1 MLQLDEYDEL
11 IAEELKQEAEAE
23 RRRRAQAMS
32 HPDPR
37 DPERPDWNMRV
48 PVISTAHLP
57 GSDAIVDLGVLYAA
71 YDCGY
76 FVWMDGTI
84 EAPWFVAIREWADQ
98 QTNDGWVRF
107 DTDADPVPELPT
119 YNW

>member
-1 MLQLDEYDEL
+1 MKGTSMV
-11 IAEELKQEAEAE
+11 A
-23 RRRRAQAMS
+23 
-32 HPDPR
+32 
-37 DPERPDWNMRV
+37 PDWNMRV

-107 DTDADPVPELPT
+107 DNDADPVPELPT